1 MRKYNLALMSYTEIG
16 AIAKERAVLLLPVG
30 CVEQHG
36 PAGFTGADTIL
47 AEYVC
52 RGAAEALDDVYV
64 APPLWFGYTPY
75 GSFPGTVSL
84 RLATLEALVQDV
96 VEGYIA
102 HGFRH
107 LVVVNNHGP
116 NEAAIEPVAAR
127 VRKEHGI
134 VLSILYPWRLANHVA
149 ADLYP
154 NAQAVYGH
162 GGEPTISVMMALA
175 PGVIAL
181 PGAGVPGGAA
191 SSASAGVSGAASRG
205 YVSPEGPFQITSYR
219 AARFA
224 GFEIGLFNEAS
235 RVLPSGASGD
245 WTVATEERGREIL
258 RRMVDYAVQFVPAFL
273 RLSQQMQRRL

>member
-1 MRKYNLALMSYTEIG
+1 MRKYNLALMNYAEIG
-16 AIAKERAVLLLPVG
+16 AIAKERSVLLLPVG

-96 VEGYIA
+96 VEGYVA

-127 VRKEHGI
+127 VRRQHGI
-134 VLSILYPWRLANHVA
+134 VLSILYPWKLANHVA

-175 PGVIAL
+175 PGVITL
-181 PGAGVPGGAA
+181 PGTTIPAA
-191 SSASAGVSGAASRG
+191 VVASGAAPRG
-205 YVSPEGPFQITSYR
+205 YVSPEGPFQVTSYR

-224 GFEIGLFNEAS
+224 GFEVGLVNEAAAA
-235 RVLPSGASGD
+235 LPSGASGA

-258 RRMVDYAVQFVPAFL
+258 RRIVDYAIQFVAAFL
-273 RLSQQMQRRL
+273 RLSQETQRLT

>member
-1 MRKYNLALMSYTEIG
+1 MRKWHLGLMNYGEIG
-16 AIAKERAVLLLPVG
+16 AIAKDRVALLLPIG

-36 PAGFTGADTIL
+36 PAGFTGADTFL
-47 AEYVC
+47 ADYVC

-75 GSFPGTVSL
+75 TSFPGTVSL
-84 RLATLEALVQDV
+84 RLATLEAVVQDV

-107 LVVVNNHGP
+107 IVVVNNHGP

-127 VRKEHGI
+127 VRKQHGI

-149 ADLYP
+149 TDLYP
-154 NAQAVYGH
+154 DARAVYGH
-162 GGEPTISVMMALA
+162 GGEPTISVMMALS
-175 PGVIAL
+175 PGTITL
-181 PGAGVPGGAA
+181 PGAAA
-191 SSASAGVSGAASRG
+191 RG
-205 YVSPEGPFQITSYR
+205 YVSPEGPFQVTSYR

-235 RVLPSGASGD
+235 GVLPSGASGD
-245 WTVATEERGREIL
+245 WTVASEERGREIL
-258 RRMVDYAVQFVPAFL
+258 RRMVDYAIQFVPAFL
-273 RLSQQMQRRL
+273 RLSREMQRR

>member
-1 MRKYNLALMSYTEIG
+1 MRKYNLALMNYREIG
-16 AIAKERAVLLLPVG
+16 EIAKERSVLLLPVG

-127 VRKEHGI
+127 VRKQHGI

-175 PGVIAL
+175 PGVITL
-181 PGAGVPGGAA
+181 PGAAAAGAA
-191 SSASAGVSGAASRG
+191 TRG
-205 YVSPEGPFQITSYR
+205 YVSPEGPFQVTSYR

-224 GFEIGLFNEAS
+224 GFEVWLFNEAS

-258 RRMVDYAVQFVPAFL
+258 RRMVDYAIRFVPAFL
-273 RLSQQMQRRL
+273 RLSQETQRRT

>member
-1 MRKYNLALMSYTEIG
+1 MRKYNLALMNYAEIG
-16 AIAKERAVLLLPVG
+16 AIAKERSVLLLPVG

-52 RGAAEALDDVYV
+52 RGTAEALDDVYV

-96 VEGYIA
+96 VEGYVA

-127 VRKEHGI
+127 VRRQHGI
-134 VLSILYPWRLANHVA
+134 VLSILYPWKLANHVA

-175 PGVIAL
+175 PGVITL
-181 PGAGVPGGAA
+181 PGTTIPAA
-191 SSASAGVSGAASRG
+191 VVASGAAPRG
-205 YVSPEGPFQITSYR
+205 YVSPEGPFQVTSYR

-224 GFEIGLFNEAS
+224 GFEVGLFNEAS
-235 RVLPSGASGD
+235 RVLPSGASGA

-258 RRMVDYAVQFVPAFL
+258 RRIVDYAIQFVAAFL
-273 RLSQQMQRRL
+273 RLSQETQRLT

>member
-1 MRKYNLALMSYTEIG
+1 MRRWNLALMNYREIG
-16 AIAKERAVLLLPVG
+16 AITKEQSVLLLPVG

-36 PAGFTGADTIL
+36 PAGFVGADTFL

-52 RGAAEALDDVYV
+52 RGAAEALDGVYV

-75 GSFPGTVSL
+75 TSFPGTVSL
-84 RLATLEALVQDV
+84 RLSTLEALVQDV
-96 VEGYIA
+96 VDGYIA

-127 VRKEHGI
+127 VRNQHGI

-149 ADLYP
+149 SDLYP
-154 NAQAVYGH
+154 DTRAVYGH

-175 PGVIAL
+175 PGVIEL
-181 PGAGVPGGAA
+181 PPAA
-191 SSASAGVSGAASRG
+191 ARG
-205 YVSPEGPFQITSYR
+205 YAGPDGPFQVTSYR

-245 WTVATEERGREIL
+245 WTVASEERGREIL
-258 RRMVDYAVQFVPAFL
+258 RRMVEYTVRFVPAFL
-273 RLSQQMQRRL
+273 SLSQESQRRGGHERARIE